1 MYKDHAPIIE
11 TGNFTKTIKAMTAE
25 RDLFKRIRKQV
36 PHLHPAL
43 KRIASYVLDHPD
55 QVKSQKIGEIA
66 AQCGVSVATV
76 TRFVKR
82 IGLNSF
88 QEFKIATAER
98 IFNAGDQQD
107 GAQKF
112 VYDDVGKN
120 DSIERIIEK
129 ITFKNIDTLN
139 TTKTLLVP
147 ADLERAVE
155 AIGKAD
161 VIAIYCSG
169 SSIVAGQNAKSRFY
183 RVGKR
188 CLLYSDSTEQNISA
202 SLLDGRSVAIGI
214 TSSGRTKSVVNAMKI
229 AQEAGATTICITDS
243 PASPIVNFSNIRFFS
258 SSIYSSFLE
267 DSMTSRMPHILIV
280 DILYA
285 CFAVKH
291 YQKSLKSIEKT
302 TAAIKDTIFYPNG
315 RRFPS

>member
-1 MYKDHAPIIE
+1 MSAEGDI
-11 TGNFTKTIKAMTAE
+11 FT
-25 RDLFKRIRKQV
+25 RIRRHF

-43 KRIASYVLDHPD
+43 KRIAQYVLEHPEK
-55 QVKSQKIGEIA
+55 VKIQIIGETA

-88 QEFKIATAER
+88 QELKIATAER
-98 IFNAGDQQD
+98 LFNGGDQRA
-107 GAQKF
+107 GKQKF
-112 VYDDVGKN
+112 VYDDVAKN

-147 ADLERAVE
+147 ADLERAVK
-155 AIGKAD
+155 AIEKAD
-161 VIAIYCSG
+161 VLAFYCSG

-183 RVGKR
+183 RVGKK

-202 SLLDGRSVAIGI
+202 SLLDGKSVAIGI
-214 TSSGRTKSVVNAMKI
+214 TSSGRTRSVVNAMKI
-229 AQEAGATTICITDS
+229 SREAGATTICITDS
-243 PASPIVNFSNIRFFS
+243 PSSPVVNFSDICFFS
-258 SSIYSSFLE
+258 SSTYSSFLE
-267 DSMTSRMPHILIV
+267 DSMTSRMPHILII

-315 RRFPS
+315 RRSPS